1 MRFFLPLAL
10 PVLAVLTT
18 TTGCHAAPQ
27 AALTLAQNGQSDYV
41 ITLANDAIPAEKT
54 AASEL
59 QKYLKQSTGATLP
72 IKAQSE
78 VVAAAPQILVSA
90 STRARKRNW

>member
-1 MRFFLPLAL
+1 MPLAASL
-10 PVLAVLTT
+10 M
-18 TTGCHAAPQ
+18 TTGCHAAPKKVAVEAKAS

-41 ITLANDAIPAEKT
+41 VTLANDAIPAEKT

-59 QKYLKQSTGATLP
+59 QKYLKQGTGATLP

-78 VVAAAPQILVSA
+78 VVAVSAQILVSA